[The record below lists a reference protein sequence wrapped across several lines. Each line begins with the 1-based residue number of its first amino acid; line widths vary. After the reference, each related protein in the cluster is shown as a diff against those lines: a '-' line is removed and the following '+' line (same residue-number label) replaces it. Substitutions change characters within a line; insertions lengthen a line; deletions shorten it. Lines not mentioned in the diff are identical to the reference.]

1 MSLAN
6 VFGIAPYTWKPGP
19 DFKATVGADS
29 KWVGSQTFTCRK
41 FDFSSTAIRNAFV
54 KGATAPSIY
63 PELGA
68 EWNFLLVD
76 EVSHEH
82 EGATTK
88 LYVTYKGYSPEWQF
102 DKSADGETGTYSLSG
117 SLTERPII
125 EHPLVKKLPYYNW
138 LVDAYNG
145 KLTRRYMGGSPTTP
159 TSSTPVIIAKIG
171 SNEWVYTVDDSEF
184 MWWWNYIID
193 LNNRTWETSSFEWT
207 KSATNKGGL
216 AQETINKLGWIDPAP
231 EGNPPTPTNGFE
243 NPPILRNWRM
253 SGLTEQMSDTNA
265 NAPVSFTITWALS
278 PQGTEWPAKIYTKP

>member
-29 KWVGSQTFTCRK
+29 KWTGSQTFTCRK

-63 PELGA
+63 PDLGA

-102 DKSADGETGTYSLSG
+102 DKNGADAGSFSMNG

-125 EHPLVKKLPYYNW
+125 ENPKIKELTRYDLLVG
-138 LVDAYNG
+138 AYNG
-145 KLTRRYMGGSPTTP
+145 TYMRHYDPSDTTTP
-159 TSSTPVIIAKIG
+159 TDSTPVKVALSR
-171 SNEWVYTVDDSEF
+171 SNLQVDTLDDADNMF
-184 MWWWNYIID
+184 WWNHIID
-193 LNNRTWETSSFEWT
+193 LGNRTWETSSFEWT
-207 KSATNKGGL
+207 KTATKAGQL
-216 AQETINKLGWIDPAP
+216 DQDTINKLGWIDTP
-231 EGNPPTPTNGFE
+231 EGSPITPTNG
-243 NPPILRNWRM
+243 PGTPKVLRNWRM
-253 SGLTEQMSDTNA
+253 SGLTQNLPDAGATAA
-265 NAPVSFTITWALS
+265 NAYTLTWALS
-278 PQGTEWPAKIYTKP
+278 PQGTEWPARLYTKPS